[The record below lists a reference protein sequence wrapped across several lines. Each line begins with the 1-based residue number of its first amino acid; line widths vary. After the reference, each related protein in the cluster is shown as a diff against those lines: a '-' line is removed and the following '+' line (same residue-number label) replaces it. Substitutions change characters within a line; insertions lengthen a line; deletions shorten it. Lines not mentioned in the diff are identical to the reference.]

1 MQFQFESLADFLHM
15 AGHGPYVW
23 AAYGIGFVVLGWLA
37 LRPVLERRQVLR
49 QIAREQ
55 RRQQQR
61 GQSAQAEH

>member
-1 MQFQFESLADFLHM
+1 MQFQFESLADFLQM

-23 AAYGIGFVVLGWLA
+23 LAYGVGFVVLGWLA